1 MLMQVPSQ
9 SDFYARSLDFND
21 FDDNEAFNSPEKS
34 LIRSRTLNESS
45 SKVFLASQRKE
56 MQFSSIQMKECQ
68 IKIDT
73 ENDFESVQ
81 QVDNNFSSLTLSNQS
96 TYKAMTGRN
105 IISNENLYL
114 LDPSSEEKPP
124 LPVKTRSRSL
134 RLEQPRSMYD
144 NVDDANR
151 NSTDT
156 KASTTSSTS
165 SLTSTL
171 SHTSRATETVSDF
184 QQSVVKNK
192 YMSCIETG
200 SSFGMAEHD
209 GENPPPLPLKKKH
222 SKYPQFIE
230 LSVVKV
236 S

>member
-9 SDFYARSLDFND
+9 PDFYARSLDFND
-21 FDDNEAFNSPEKS
+21 FDDNEIFSSPEKV
-34 LIRSRTLNESS
+34 LNRSRTLNEAS
-45 SKVFLASQRKE
+45 SKVFMAQRKE
-56 MQFSSIQMKECQ
+56 MQFSSIQTKECQ

-73 ENDFESVQ
+73 ENDFEAVHQ
-81 QVDNNFSSLTLSNQS
+81 LDNNFSSLTLNQS

-114 LDPSSEEKPP
+114 LDPSEEKPP

-144 NVDDANR
+144 NVDEANR

-171 SHTSRATETVSDF
+171 SHTSRATETVDF

-200 SSFGMAEHD
+200 GSFGMAEHD

-222 SKYPQFIE
+222 SKYPWE
-230 LSVVKV
+230 LV
-236 S
+236 

>member
-1 MLMQVPSQ
+1 MQVPSQ
-9 SDFYARSLDFND
+9 SDFSYARSLDFND
-21 FDDNEAFNSPEKS
+21 FDDNEAFSSPEKS

-45 SKVFLASQRKE
+45 AKVYMASQRKE
-56 MQFSSIQMKECQ
+56 MQFSSIQMRECQ

-81 QVDNNFSSLTLSNQS
+81 QMDNNLSMLSLSNQS
-96 TYKAMTGRN
+96 SCKTMTGRN
-105 IISNENLYL
+105 IISNENLFF
-114 LDPSSEEKPP
+114 SSEEKPP

-171 SHTSRATETVSDF
+171 SHTSRATENIADF

-200 SSFGMAEHD
+200 SSFGMSEHLQTIND
-209 GENPPPLPLKKKH
+209 DENPPPLPLKKKH
-222 SKYPQFIE
+222 SKYSKSRSFKP
-230 LSVVKV
+230 
-236 S
+236 